1 MKIAVI
7 GASGRMGQAM
17 CAGVEAAAD
26 MELVARLDVDE
37 EITAATLNGAEV
49 AIEFTQP
56 EASLGNTLALIAA
69 GVRPVVGTT
78 GWTEEAYAKVEE
90 ALAEHEGLGAVIAPN
105 FSLSAILAMRF
116 AEQAAPYFTSAE
128 VIETHHPGK
137 VDAPSGTA
145 IATAQK
151 IAKARDKGEEMPD
164 ATRTDIG
171 SRGAKVD
178 GVPVHAM
185 RLAGVTAREEIHFGN
200 PGDQLVIRTD
210 CTDRAAFF
218 SGVALAAREVMGR
231 RGLIVGLDQLL

>member
-17 CAGVEAAAD
+17 CAGVRAEAD
-26 MELVARLDVDE
+26 MELVAALDVDE
-37 EITAATLNGAEV
+37 EISADTLCGADV

-56 EASLGNTLALIAA
+56 DASLNNVLALIEAS
-69 GVRPVVGTT
+69 VRPVVGTT
-78 GWTEEAYAKVEE
+78 GWTEEAYGKVRE
-90 ALAEHEGLGAVIAPN
+90 ALAAQPGLGAVIAPN

-137 VDAPSGTA
+137 LDAPSGTA

-151 IAKARDKGEEMPD
+151 IAKARAGLGEMPD
-164 ATRTDIG
+164 ATTSDIG

-200 PGDQLVIRTD
+200 DGDQLIIRTD

-218 SGVALAAREVMGR
+218 SGVALAAREVMSR
-231 RGLIVGLDQLL
+231 EGLIIGLDQLL